1 MPLKL
6 PPINK
11 IWLILL
17 GLLVIGLISMR
28 FPISQNNQAESAF
41 LAEGGTDATLPKP
54 NSEQWSMKDYEEFY
68 ETSMKAIL
76 EQILGVGEVVVMVN
90 LDSTEEKIYQT
101 NVRTGAQVTEE
112 KDHQGGNRRIDDATR
127 DEAVVTISNG
137 NGETPV
143 IVKTLKP
150 TIRGVVVVAE
160 GAENPKVKSWIF
172 DVIQRSL
179 DVPIHRISVVPKKIN

>member
-1 MPLKL
+1 MPIKL

-17 GLLVIGLISMR
+17 GLLLIGFVSMS
-28 FPISQNNQAESAF
+28 FSFSKIDEVEPVF
-41 LAEGGTDATLPKP
+41 LAEGVDASLSRS

-68 ETSMKAIL
+68 ESSMKTIL
-76 EQILGVGEVVVMVN
+76 EQVMGVGEVVIMVN

-101 NVRTGAQVTEE
+101 NVRTGAQITEE
-112 KDHQGGNRRIDDATR
+112 KDHQGGNRKIDDATR
-127 DEAVVTISNG
+127 DETVVTISNG
-137 NGETPV
+137 NGEAPV
-143 IVKTLKP
+143 VVKTVKP

-179 DVPIHRISVVPKKIN
+179 DVPAHRISIVPRKINY